1 MLRELNSD
9 LPGFKPVLFAPGLN
23 VAVVGGDGGHES
35 ARPAPLA
42 PAERPVIPGRR
53 GRHGTVGYTPLGE
66 QWARSQASST
76 PPPSPADGDTD
87 SDSDSD
93 GTAAAGR
100 NGGYRSRLVALLD
113 FVLGGTGAARD
124 ATRRQE
130 LSRSAGTLRMSV
142 GGELVTATRH
152 GATAGEVIVHSDA
165 TTAPPWPIQLPEWQQ
180 WLGRTLFGLRGE
192 VDEPSYRSLV
202 AYYLRDADHG
212 GFVDPIR
219 HHARQPTVESL
230 PPLAHLFGLDPGLV
244 EAAKTL
250 HASRRQ
256 LRAVQRSDADLP
268 TGQRTSD
275 AAAGRELANLTAE
288 IATLELERAEAGAAA
303 SWRTARAAGSG
314 LAADPYAATAVLE
327 QRLAELRGRR
337 DALARYADAHAE
349 LQRQALELRDSVRS
363 DLRGRHDRLTAAS
376 NLFTRYSYDLY
387 GPSRPAALTVAARDS
402 GYAFYPVLGGDPA
415 PGVPELTLFCFDLAM
430 AVAAHRAG
438 TGPDFLV
445 HDTHLYDGLSPDLAA
460 GALDLAS
467 RVCAVEGLQYLA
479 ALDADLLDR
488 VRAYDPVLSYHEC
501 ALLDEG

>member
-23 VAVVGGDGGHES
+23 VAVLDGDGA
-35 ARPAPLA
+35 ARELARSAPLE

-53 GRHGTVGYTPLGE
+53 GRHATVGYTPLGE
-66 QWARSQASST
+66 QWARNQAS
-76 PPPSPADGDTD
+76 GQ
-87 SDSDSD
+87 
-93 GTAAAGR
+93 AAGDDDGSAGR
-100 NGGYRSRLVALLD
+100 TSGYRSRLVMLLD
-113 FVLGGTGAARD
+113 FVLGGTGAARS
-124 ATRRQE
+124 AVRRQE
-130 LSRSAGTLRMSV
+130 LARSAGTLRMSV
-142 GGELVTATRH
+142 GGEVVTATRH
-152 GATAGEVIVHSDA
+152 GAEPGEVTVHSDA
-165 TTAPPWPIQLPEWQQ
+165 AASAAPWPIRLPEWQQ
-180 WLGRTLFGLRGE
+180 WLGRTLFRLRGE
-192 VDEPSYRSLV
+192 ADEPSYRSLV
-202 AYYLRDADHG
+202 AYYLRDAEHG
-212 GFVDPIR
+212 GFLDPIR

-250 HASRRQ
+250 HASRRH

-275 AAAGRELANLTAE
+275 AAAGRDLANLTAE
-288 IATLELERAEAGAAA
+288 IATLELERAEQGAAA

-314 LAADPYAATAVLE
+314 LAADPYAATAALD
-327 QRLAELRGRR
+327 QRLAELRARR

-376 NLFTRYSYDLY
+376 NLFTRYAYDLF

-445 HDTHLYDGLSPDLAA
+445 HDSHLYERLPAELAA

-467 RVCAVEGLQYLA
+467 RVCAVEGMQYLA
-479 ALDADLLDR
+479 ALDAALLER
-488 VRAYDPVLSYHEC
+488 VRAYDPVLSFHEC
-501 ALLDEG
+501 VVLDEG